1 MLTVGVG
8 PIGPTPRTGLT
19 GATGLIV
26 PTGPTVAIARTV
38 PVVRTVPTGRT
49 RVATRIVATDLPGP
63 SARTGLP
70 ARIALSAHT
79 VPILRS
85 SIGPTATPG
94 WPPRPRRPTAADPPV
109 APETA
114 AGWGTGPA
122 ELEMIVTVPIV
133 PTGPEPV
140 SALPS
145 AGRPATGPAINR
157 PTGAA
162 PPASIVA
169 HPIVAHPIVALPT
182 VAHPTV
188 ALGADGTRVRPA
200 RRSPRT

>member
-19 GATGLIV
+19 GATGLTV
-26 PTGPTVAIARTV
+26 LPSPTVGIARTV
-38 PVVRTVPTGRT
+38 PVVQTVPTGRT
-49 RVATRIVATDLPGP
+49 RVAARIVMTDLLGP

-70 ARIALSAHT
+70 ALIALSAHT

-94 WPPRPRRPTAADPPV
+94 WPPRPRRPTAADPQV

-140 SALPS
+140 SALHS
-145 AGRPATGPAINR
+145 AVRLATGPAMTR

-162 PPASIVA
+162 PPASTAAI
-169 HPIVAHPIVALPT
+169 PTVALPT
-182 VAHPTV
+182 VAHPIV
-188 ALGADGTRVRPA
+188 VLGADGTRVRPA
-200 RRSPRT
+200 RRSLRT